1 MSNIRIFK
9 IGQTLITLEPT
20 LQALSTEEV
29 RQRLKYAHPEIAQA
43 TVRETPQTD
52 GSLLIEFLPISGKK
66 G

>member
-29 RQRLKYAHPEIAQA
+29 RQRLKHAHPEIAQA

-52 GSLLIEFLPISGKK
+52 GSLSIEFLPISGKK